1 MNHSLQVQQ
10 AEYEFSRNSAIVFVA
25 VSMLMIL
32 FSLWIC
38 VKGIVGP
45 MHYISHTLQKMV
57 ADIEKN
63 QGDLSVR
70 LKISGKDEIGK
81 VGITVIRKEK

>member
-1 MNHSLQVQQ
+1 MN
-10 AEYEFSRNSAIVFVA
+10 FSRNSAIVFVA

-70 LKISGKDEIGK
+70 LKISGKMRLVKLEGM
-81 VGITVIRKEK
+81 

>member
-1 MNHSLQVQQ
+1 ML
-10 AEYEFSRNSAIVFVA
+10 SRR
-25 VSMLMIL
+25 
-32 FSLWIC
+32 C
-38 VKGIVGP
+38 VPDGMKGIVGP

-70 LKISGKDEIGK
+70 FQ
-81 VGITVIRKEK
+81 EKMRLVKLEGM